1 MTAERHRMQAMV
13 LHRTGRDLRFEERD
27 IPSPGPGEVRV
38 RVEACAVCRTD
49 LHVVDGEL
57 PDQRVPIVP
66 GHEIV
71 GIVEAAGSG
80 VAGIAPG
87 TRVGV
92 AWLAGTCGVCA
103 YCREDRENLC
113 ESAAFT
119 GHTRDGGFASHVIAD
134 AAYVF
139 PLPPD
144 ADPVKLAPLMCAG
157 LIGWRCLRALGAARN
172 VGLYGF
178 GAAAH
183 LVAQVLRWEGR
194 AFHAFTRPGDEQS
207 QALARSLGAAWA
219 GGSDALPPV
228 PLDGA
233 IIFAPVGS
241 LVPAALGAVRK
252 GGRVVCGGIHMS
264 DIPSM
269 PYRLLWGERELV
281 SVANLT
287 RRDGREFL
295 ELAGRIGIAPKTTPY
310 ALRDANRALDDLRQG
325 RIDGAAV
332 LVP

>member
-1 MTAERHRMQAMV
+1 MQAMV
-13 LHRTGRDLRFEERD
+13 LHQSGQALRHEERD
-27 IPSPGPGEVRV
+27 LPSPGPGQVRV

-49 LHVVDGEL
+49 LHVVDGDL
-57 PDQRVPIVP
+57 PDQQLPIVP

-71 GIVEAAGSG
+71 GIVEAAGEG
-80 VAGIAPG
+80 VVGIDPG
-87 TRVGV
+87 ARVGV
-92 AWLAGTCGVCA
+92 AWLASTCGTCI
-103 YCREDRENLC
+103 YCRKGCENLC
-113 ESAAFT
+113 DSAAFT
-119 GHTRDGGFASHVIAD
+119 GHTRDGGFASHVIAED
-134 AAYVF
+134 AYVF
-139 PLPPD
+139 PLPRN

-157 LIGWRCLRALGAARN
+157 MIGWRCLRALGAAQD

-207 QALARSLGAAWA
+207 QALARSLGATWA
-219 GGSDALPPV
+219 GGSDVMPPTR
-228 PLDGA
+228 LDGA

-252 GGRVVCGGIHMS
+252 GGRVVCGGIHMT

-287 RRDGREFL
+287 RRDGQEFL
-295 ELAGRIGIAPKTTPY
+295 RLAGRIGMEPKTTIY
-310 ALRDANRALDDLRQG
+310 ASRVRQLEPQLIDL
-325 RIDGAAV
+325 
-332 LVP
+332 